1 MGKYIEVQIS
11 NLIEENRKE
20 IVDAFLGVKTEV
32 KEPVKVQVRDVQ
44 TVQKTLGGYSVSV
57 IPKVRTTDG
66 HLMDWDRNAIVSQL
80 MKETKLGEQFLQKPA
95 ITEEEARDIA
105 KEAEKRI
112 KEMGVKFLSG
122 PLVRELVNIILLE
135 RGHTEWRNIS
145 TRVGTPV
152 YDAYKIDMGSG
163 FEANDNAN
171 LQENAETSHKKK
183 ADKMS
188 KEQYLLMLPP
198 KLADAH
204 LNGDIHIH
212 DLEYLGTRA
221 FCLDSTATIPMMNN
235 GEFSFAKAG
244 DFDGMFQKPEKIED
258 RELVDVS
265 FLNIKFF
272 GPRGG
277 RRLLR
282 VYRKRTDEKILALKT
297 NLGKT
302 LRLSKD
308 HPLIVCENGALL
320 ERRAGD
326 TKTGTA
332 LATGTPLLFGTIPT
346 KINLVRELCSKATAG
361 ETENV
366 YARGLGNFF
375 EKNQVIVSAHGQ
387 LQKQWRTRGILP
399 VSRLAEM
406 TACWSEEECEEGF
419 RGITLGVTGSEHV
432 LPAMFEMTPEMAKL
446 TGYFVSEGNY
456 NVVPGQNYNLV
467 ITNGNP
473 EVIEDVKRGIQ
484 KLDTYATLST
494 QPNGAQQIYF
504 GGKLIYLLFRR
515 VLGIPEGAASKRI
528 PAKFFCMDKKISDEF
543 LSAYLTGD
551 GSFAYR
557 KEKSDALIS
566 FTTQS
571 EGLKTDLL
579 YLLAANGIAARAYT
593 TSSSTTFSTGH
604 EHTSNVWRVGFNG
617 ENVRRFLK
625 FSTFL
630 DEKRSKASAEFLE
643 KVMPKKSAFKEER
656 VTEMKEVDAT
666 TGYLYDFVL
675 EGTENEEHVFTAG
688 DGLLVHNCQ
697 DWDLRYFFYYG
708 LMPDGS
714 GTKASVAGPA
724 KKAEVAILHAV
735 KALGSAQTNFAGGQG
750 FYNFLG
756 FIAPYF
762 EGMSYDE
769 IEQLMQMFVY
779 EMTQMMVARGGQL
792 VFSSVQLS
800 PGVPKLWRDKPV
812 VYKGKVWDGTAAPLR
827 TYGEFEREVRLG
839 FEALMNVMLK
849 GDYWGKPF
857 NFPKPE
863 ISIEPDFMEED
874 EEFNRANPEILS
886 YDALYTKAFELAAKF
901 GAPYFDNQLP
911 EYRGAGKGISC
922 YQCLAGDELV
932 PVAEKEGKMQVM
944 SIESLFRNASRN
956 GTDIDL
962 LGVEFAEFDGRTP
975 GTDFETL
982 RASLETFKGVMRKK
996 YSGKMLNIILNT
1008 GRRIKVTPDHPV
1020 FVLEKGTFVKKQ
1032 AKELE
1037 AGEYMPVLKNTI
1049 SDVQPLTSIDI
1060 EKTLVDAGFADEI
1073 VVQDNYVNIRNAKK
1087 QGLQREIKITS
1098 ELIRFLGYYIA
1109 EGCSDHCGRR
1119 YSVRLSFGKHETEL
1133 IEDAVRCIS
1142 SLGFEPKVSVEKT
1155 ATNVCI
1161 NSKLL
1166 YLLMDALGCGNN
1178 AHSKSVPDL
1187 IFNIEPSLVKEYV
1200 YCAFKGD
1207 GNALLQMST
1216 RNGYLH
1222 KACNIRMRLVSRSA
1236 IQKLIFLSQKI
1247 GIQMN
1252 YMERDETVKHPQSG
1266 EAYNLKGYSCYVTS
1280 QHQIQKFY
1288 QETGYGEGA
1297 AVTNSTKMGGAF
1309 TRIPINGTCLQYSDL
1324 MYPSQYRSG
1333 GYDSISQHLI
1343 IDDRTKEKLEC
1354 FINGDVHPLKIKKIE
1369 EEEYD
1374 GYVYDL
1380 VDVSNAHNF
1389 SNALGVIT
1397 GNCCAYNFSSSHEK
1411 DSEFEQKLYF
1421 KDGKHFSMGAWQ
1433 VVSINCPRAAYKAHK
1448 NDEALFSEL
1457 KLLMDQSIE
1466 LFKVK
1471 RKWMDN
1477 IIKSNRMPFATQR
1490 PKDPITMGR
1499 GEIAVDLSSLV
1510 YTIGVIGI
1518 NEMIQH
1524 HVGKQIYESEDA
1536 RRLAI
1541 RAMFELKFYAKEL
1554 SEKHGM
1560 EIALARTP
1568 AETTAQRFAV
1578 SDLLHAE
1585 YKKCAEPIIK
1595 GNVPEALRRIHQT
1608 RDLPIYYTNG
1618 THVPP
1623 SADVSLPQRI
1633 KLEETFFPIVDGG
1646 NILHIWMGEAAP
1658 DPHGLKEFA
1667 MNIAKNTQVGYFA
1680 FTKDMTVCMDDF
1692 HVASGMLKECPNCDS
1707 ENVEHLSRV
1716 TGYIQAVS
1724 GWNEGK
1730 KQELKDRKRYGVGG
1744 M

>member
-1 MGKYIEVQIS
+1 MVKYIDIQIS
-11 NLIEENRKE
+11 SPGEHSKE
-20 IVDAFLGVKTEV
+20 LAGIFLRETRQALEV
-32 KEPVKVQVRDVQ
+32 LKAKNAQAAKEFQ
-44 TVQKTLGGYSVSV
+44 TIQKTLGGYSVPA

-66 HLMDWDRNAIVSQL
+66 HLMDWDRNTIVRQL
-80 MKETKLGEQFLQKPA
+80 LKETKLSEQFHGKPA
-95 ITEEEARDIA
+95 ITEEEAKEIA
-105 KEAEKRI
+105 KETERRI
-112 KEMGVKFLSG
+112 KDMGVKFLSG

-152 YDAYKIDMGSG
+152 FDAYRIDMGTG

-188 KEQYLLMLPP
+188 KEQYLLMIPP

-221 FCLDSTATIPMMNN
+221 FCLDATATIPMIMN

-244 DFDGMFQKPEKIED
+244 DFDAMFQKPEKIED
-258 RELVDVS
+258 RELTDVS
-265 FLNIKFF
+265 FLDIKFF
-272 GPRGG
+272 GPRGC
-277 RRLLR
+277 RKLLR
-282 VYRKRTDEKILALKT
+282 VYRKKTDEKILALRT

-308 HPLIVCENGALL
+308 HPLIVCENGSLL

-326 TKTGTA
+326 TKAGTA
-332 LATGTPLLFGTIPT
+332 LATGTPYLFGTIPT
-346 KINLVRELCSKATAG
+346 KINLVRELCSKATA
-361 ETENV
+361 EEIENV
-366 YARGLGNFF
+366 YARGLGKFF
-375 EKNQVIVSAHGQ
+375 EQSQAIVSAHGQ
-387 LQKQWRTRGILP
+387 LQKQWRIRGILP
-399 VSRLAEM
+399 ISRLAEM
-406 TACWSEEECEEGF
+406 TADWSDEECEERF
-419 RGITLGVTGSEHV
+419 KGITLGVTGSEHA
-432 LPAMFEMTPEMAKL
+432 LPAIFEMTPEMARL

-456 NVVPGQNYNLV
+456 NVVQGQHYNLV

-484 KLDTYATLST
+484 ELGTYTTVST
-494 QPNGAQQIYF
+494 QPNGAQQIFF

-604 EHTSNVWRVGFNG
+604 EHISNVWRVAFNG

-630 DEKRSKASAEFLE
+630 DEKRSKAVAGFLE
-643 KVMPKKSAFKEER
+643 KVMPKKAAFKQEK
-656 VTEMKEVDAT
+656 VAEMKEVDAT

-675 EGTENEEHVFTAG
+675 EGDENEEHVFTAG

-750 FYNFLG
+750 FYNFLT
-756 FIAPYF
+756 FIAPFF
-762 EGMSYDE
+762 EGMSYEE

-800 PGVPKLWRDKPV
+800 PGVPKLWKDKPV
-812 VYKGKVWDGTAAPLR
+812 VYKGAVYDGKQAPLR
-827 TYGEFEREVRLG
+827 TYGEFEREVRLS

-863 ISIEPDFMEED
+863 VSIEPDFMVED
-874 EEFNRANPEILS
+874 EEYNRAHPELLS
-886 YDALYTKAFELAAKF
+886 YDELYTKAFELAAKY

-922 YQCLAGDELV
+922 YQC
-932 PVAEKEGKMQVM
+932 
-944 SIESLFRNASRN
+944 
-956 GTDIDL
+956 
-962 LGVEFAEFDGRTP
+962 
-975 GTDFETL
+975 
-982 RASLETFKGVMRKK
+982 
-996 YSGKMLNIILNT
+996 
-1008 GRRIKVTPDHPV
+1008 
-1020 FVLEKGTFVKKQ
+1020 
-1032 AKELE
+1032 
-1037 AGEYMPVLKNTI
+1037 
-1049 SDVQPLTSIDI
+1049 
-1060 EKTLVDAGFADEI
+1060 
-1073 VVQDNYVNIRNAKK
+1073 
-1087 QGLQREIKITS
+1087 
-1098 ELIRFLGYYIA
+1098 
-1109 EGCSDHCGRR
+1109 
-1119 YSVRLSFGKHETEL
+1119 
-1133 IEDAVRCIS
+1133 
-1142 SLGFEPKVSVEKT
+1142 
-1155 ATNVCI
+1155 
-1161 NSKLL
+1161 
-1166 YLLMDALGCGNN
+1166 
-1178 AHSKSVPDL
+1178 
-1187 IFNIEPSLVKEYV
+1187 
-1200 YCAFKGD
+1200 
-1207 GNALLQMST
+1207 
-1216 RNGYLH
+1216 
-1222 KACNIRMRLVSRSA
+1222 
-1236 IQKLIFLSQKI
+1236 
-1247 GIQMN
+1247 
-1252 YMERDETVKHPQSG
+1252 
-1266 EAYNLKGYSCYVTS
+1266 
-1280 QHQIQKFY
+1280 
-1288 QETGYGEGA
+1288 
-1297 AVTNSTKMGGAF
+1297 
-1309 TRIPINGTCLQYSDL
+1309 
-1324 MYPSQYRSG
+1324 
-1333 GYDSISQHLI
+1333 
-1343 IDDRTKEKLEC
+1343 
-1354 FINGDVHPLKIKKIE
+1354 
-1369 EEEYD
+1369 
-1374 GYVYDL
+1374 
-1380 VDVSNAHNF
+1380 
-1389 SNALGVIT
+1389 
-1397 GNCCAYNFSSSHEK
+1397 CAYNFSSSHDR
-1411 DSEFEQKLYF
+1411 DSEFEDKLYF

-1433 VVSINCPRAAYKAHK
+1433 VVSVNCARAAYKAK
-1448 NDEALFSEL
+1448 KDDNALFSEL
-1457 KLLMDQSIE
+1457 KRLMDTSIE
-1466 LFKVK
+1466 LFLVK
-1471 RKWMDN
+1471 RKWMDIVIRN
-1477 IIKSNRMPFATQR
+1477 NRMPFATQR
-1490 PKDPITMGR
+1490 PKDPQTMQR
-1499 GEIAVDLSSLV
+1499 GSIAVDTSGLV
-1510 YTIGVIGI
+1510 YTIGVVGI
-1518 NEMIQH
+1518 NEMVQH
-1524 HVGKQIYESEDA
+1524 HTSKQVYESEDA

-1541 RAMFELKFYAKEL
+1541 RAMFEMKFYAKEL
-1554 SEKHGM
+1554 SQKYGM

-1578 SDLLHAE
+1578 SDLLHKE
-1585 YKKCAEPIIK
+1585 YRRCAEPIIK
-1595 GNVPEALRRIHQT
+1595 GNVKEALKRISET
-1608 RDLPIYYTNG
+1608 RDLPVYYTNG

-1633 KLEETFFPIVDGG
+1633 KLEEVFFPIVDGG
-1646 NILHIWMGEAAP
+1646 NILHIWLGEAAP

-1692 HVASGMLKECPNCDS
+1692 HVASGLLDACPNCASD
-1707 ENVEHLSRV
+1707 NVEHLSRV